1 MSLRGSR
8 QVLANTGHQRRM
20 RADVGAQVTEEEQGV
35 GKAEIADTV
44 EVGGSVHPLELGAGR
59 GARLE
64 VAQRVL
70 IDVAEAGQNGLDP
83 LRALGVAASGV
94 MLGKPRICRY
104 QQHEH
109 RVSMRP
115 RRYGCSR

>member
-1 MSLRGSR
+1 MKTQSFRFRGGVARVAAWHGRSDIASVALQCR
-8 QVLANTGHQRRM
+8 GPLA
-20 RADVGAQVTEEEQGV
+20 
-35 GKAEIADTV
+35 IDTV

-83 LRALGVAASGV
+83 LRALEVAASGG

-109 RVSMRP
+109 RVSTHLRRYARP
-115 RRYGCSR
+115 R